1 MMVGSDYSQDSSV
14 AFSFVQTTCSRSGG
28 FSRDWADLAGATLHW
43 VGRNVL
49 SVCDFTISKE
59 FYMEISMLQEVT
71 GDDYEASVHDAV
83 RGEVRLRRIK
93 CYYFEV
99 NYSYEFAVTPEVP
112 ETWHDDS

>member
-59 FYMEISMLQEVT
+59 FYMLNAAIWPFT
-71 GDDYEASVHDAV
+71 FA
-83 RGEVRLRRIK
+83 
-93 CYYFEV
+93 YF
-99 NYSYEFAVTPEVP
+99 TPG
-112 ETWHDDS
+112 